1 MLLVMKQ
8 HFHITSYRLA
18 FWHASERARHE
29 EGGDLDCVFCQYSEG
44 VARIH
49 DVIGYLQRQGFTISE
64 FDDRSFTITLDDS
77 PNSSGTLYSKGK
89 NDLIQSISG
98 KQNFFLHSSILA

>member
-1 MLLVMKQ
+1 MTRYLY
-8 HFHITSYRLA
+8 ITSYRLA
-18 FWHASERARHE
+18 FWHASKRAQHE
-29 EGGDLDCVFCQYSEG
+29 EGDDLDCIFCQYSEG

>member
-1 MLLVMKQ
+1 MTRQL
-8 HFHITSYRLA
+8 HITSYRLA
-18 FWHASERARHE
+18 FWHAPKRARHE
-29 EGGDLDCVFCQYSEG
+29 DSDDLDCIFCQYSEG

-77 PNSSGTLYSKGK
+77 PNSSGTLHSKGK
-89 NDLIQSISG
+89 NELIHSISG